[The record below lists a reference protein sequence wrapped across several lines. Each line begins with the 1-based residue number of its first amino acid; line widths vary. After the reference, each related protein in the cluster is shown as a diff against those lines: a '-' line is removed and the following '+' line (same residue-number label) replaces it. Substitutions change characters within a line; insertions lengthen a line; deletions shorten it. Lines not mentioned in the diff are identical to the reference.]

1 MAVLLLV
8 LFPLLLMFNPPLAA
22 GALVTAIVL
31 LYRGK
36 TSRASSKYT
45 SNFPTDD
52 ASI

>member
-1 MAVLLLV
+1 MAVLILV
-8 LFPLLLMFNPPLAA
+8 LFPLLLLFNPPLAA

-36 TSRASSKYT
+36 SRRASSQY
-45 SNFPTDD
+45 SSSGPTDD